1 MDLQGGKKTK
11 FSQNSPKYGLVSEK
25 TKKSFVNFFGIGG
38 GVRPKLTNVNFFC
51 LFFLKASLR
60 NDSNQLVRI
69 NPPCPG
75 DTSCE
80 DVPSIISV
88 ETVELKEETPDDGV
102 YEKDI
107 LKQRQEIKSE
117 AKTKSGSS
125 FSLRRLLDTDSSEDD

>member
-1 MDLQGGKKTK
+1 M
-11 FSQNSPKYGLVSEK
+11 
-25 TKKSFVNFFGIGG
+25 
-38 GVRPKLTNVNFFC
+38 TNVNFFC